1 MRSFASLLMVV
12 LIAGCSGQKTPE
24 VTESAIIYPNSKL
37 LLWNGSDMA
46 GLKLVLEDSTA
57 DPLQTWSVRD
67 SVLYCTGVPAGYF
80 RTEKSYGQY
89 RLHVEWR
96 WPEEP
101 GNSGVLLHMQE
112 PDKVW
117 PKSIEAQLMAENA
130 GDFWVIDGAEINEHT
145 DQSTRR
151 VIKLKDS
158 SEKPVGEWNSYDITC
173 KADSI
178 VVMVNGVLQNL
189 GSGATVTS
197 GKICFQSEGKPI
209 EFRNIYVEPV
219 E

>member
-1 MRSFASLLMVV
+1 MRSLASLL
-12 LIAGCSGQKTPE
+12 LILFITGCAEQKSS
-24 VTESAIIYPNSKL
+24 ESPNSDVINPTSKL
-37 LLWNGSDMA
+37 LLWNGSDLT
-46 GLKLVLEDSTA
+46 GLTLVLEDSAA
-57 DPLQTWSVRD
+57 DPLQTWSVREG
-67 SVLYCTGVPAGYF
+67 VLYCTGEPAGYF
-80 RTEKSYGQY
+80 RTEKSYGNY
-89 RLHVEWR
+89 RLHAEWR

-117 PKSIEAQLMAENA
+117 PKSIESQLMAGNA

-145 DQSTRR
+145 DKSTRR

-178 VVMVNGVLQNL
+178 IVLVNGVLQNL

-209 EFRNIYVEPV
+209 EFRNIYLEPAK
-219 E
+219 

>member
-1 MRSFASLLMVV
+1 
-12 LIAGCSGQKTPE
+12 
-24 VTESAIIYPNSKL
+24 
-37 LLWNGSDMA
+37 
-46 GLKLVLEDSTA
+46 
-57 DPLQTWSVRD
+57 
-67 SVLYCTGVPAGYF
+67 
-80 RTEKSYGQY
+80 
-89 RLHVEWR
+89 
-96 WPEEP
+96 
-101 GNSGVLLHMQE
+101 
-112 PDKVW
+112 
-117 PKSIEAQLMAENA
+117 MAENA

-178 VVMVNGVLQNL
+178 IVLVNGVLQNL

-209 EFRNIYVEPV
+209 EFRNIYLEPAK
-219 E
+219 